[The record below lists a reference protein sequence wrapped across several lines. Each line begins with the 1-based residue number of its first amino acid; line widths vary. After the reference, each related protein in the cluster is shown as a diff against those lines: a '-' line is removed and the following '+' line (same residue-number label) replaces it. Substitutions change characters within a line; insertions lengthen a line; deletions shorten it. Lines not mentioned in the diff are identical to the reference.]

1 MKLGIVRLGVIEWGL
16 KREGVHFLNFAIE
29 VRVFVTGATGFLGTA
44 LACHISSLE
53 NASVTIGVRDKAS
66 GINGRQV
73 IIGSLSTRF
82 DISGELKRQDVVI
95 HTAALAHNR
104 VKSTSSDF
112 ENVNTL
118 GTLRLAQQAA
128 DSGVKRFIFLSSI
141 GVNGNSNSKPFS
153 ECDAP
158 NPSEAYAESKWRAEQ
173 GLWEIQKS
181 TGMEVV
187 IIRPPLVYGPNAPGN
202 FATLTR
208 WVEKGIPLPLGAV
221 NNKRSY
227 IAIDNLVDFIITCID
242 HPLAANETFLIA
254 DGEDISTS
262 DLLRKV
268 ANAMDKPSR
277 LIPVPERLLMLGAT
291 ILGKQD
297 MARRLLGSLQVD
309 ISKAR
314 QLLGWQPKVAMD
326 EGLKRCFEQRK

>member
-1 MKLGIVRLGVIEWGL
+1 MDRILLTGV
-16 KREGVHFLNFAIE
+16 
-29 VRVFVTGATGFLGTA
+29 TGFLGSA
-44 LACHISSLE
+44 LLRRVLTLEATRVTSVVRNKACE
-53 NASVTIGVRDKAS
+53 VS
-66 GINGRQV
+66 GKQLV
-73 IIGSLSTRF
+73 IGSFATNF
-82 DISGELKRQDVVI
+82 DISGELRKQDVVV
-95 HTAALAHNR
+95 HLAALAHTRSRDNL
-104 VKSTSSDF
+104 TDF
-112 ENVNTL
+112 ERVNTR
-118 GTLRLAQQAA
+118 GTLRLAKQAA

-153 ECDAP
+153 ECNAP

-208 WVEKGIPLPLGAV
+208 WIEKGIPLPLGAV
-221 NNKRSY
+221 NNRRSY

-277 LIPVPERLLMLGAT
+277 LIPVPERLLTLGAT
-291 ILGKQD
+291 ILGKRD
-297 MARRLLGSLQVD
+297 MARRLLGSLQID

-314 QLLGWQPKVAMD
+314 QVLGWQPKVSLD
-326 EGLKRCFEQRK
+326 EGLVRCFEPRK

>member
-1 MKLGIVRLGVIEWGL
+1 MTNRAL
-16 KREGVHFLNFAIE
+16 
-29 VRVFVTGATGFLGTA
+29 VTGATGFLGRA
-44 LACHISSLE
+44 LVRKIYTLE
-53 NASVTIGVRDKAS
+53 STSVMSGVRRKAS
-66 GINGRQV
+66 DIDGQQLV
-73 IIGSLSTRF
+73 IGSLASSF
-82 DISGELKRQDVVI
+82 DISEELKQQDVVI
-95 HTAALAHNR
+95 HAAALAHN
-104 VKSTSSDF
+104 KALNNLSDF
-112 ENVNTL
+112 ESVNTR

-128 DSGVKRFIFLSSI
+128 ECGVKRFIFVSSI
-141 GVNGNSNSKPFS
+141 GVNGNINSKPFS

-181 TGMEVV
+181 TDMEVV

-208 WVEKGIPLPLGAV
+208 WVAKAVPLPLGAV
-221 NNKRSY
+221 KNKRSY
-227 IAIDNLVDFIITCID
+227 VAIDNLVDFIITCIN

-268 ANAMDKPSR
+268 ARAMGKPSH
-277 LIPVPERLLMLGAT
+277 LIPVPEKLLTFGAT
-291 ILGKQD
+291 ILGKHD

-314 QLLGWQPKVAMD
+314 QVLDWQPPISLD
-326 EGLKRCFEQRK
+326 EGLNRCFNRSK

>member
-1 MKLGIVRLGVIEWGL
+1 MTQ
-16 KREGVHFLNFAIE
+16 
-29 VRVFVTGATGFLGTA
+29 RVLVTGATGFLGRA
-44 LACHISSLE
+44 LVRKIYTLE
-53 NASVTIGVRDKAS
+53 STSVTSGVRRKAS
-66 GINGRQV
+66 DIDGQQLV
-73 IIGSLSTRF
+73 IGSLASSF
-82 DISGELKRQDVVI
+82 DISEELKQQDVVI
-95 HTAALAHNR
+95 HAAALAHN
-104 VKSTSSDF
+104 KALNSLSDF
-112 ENVNTL
+112 ESVNTR

-128 DSGVKRFIFLSSI
+128 ECGVKRFIFVSSI
-141 GVNGNSNSKPFS
+141 GVNGNINSKPFS
-153 ECDAP
+153 EGDDP
-158 NPSEAYAESKWRAEQ
+158 NHSEAYAESKWLAEQ

-187 IIRPPLVYGPNAPGN
+187 VIRPPLVYGPNAPGN

-221 NNKRSY
+221 KNKRSY
-227 IAIDNLVDFIITCID
+227 VAIDNLVDFIITCIN

-268 ANAMDKPSR
+268 ASAMGKKSH
-277 LIPVPERLLMLGAT
+277 LIPVPEKLLTFGAT
-291 ILGKQD
+291 ILGKRD

-314 QLLGWQPKVAMD
+314 QVLGWQPPISLD
-326 EGLKRCFEQRK
+326 EGLNRCFNRSK